1 MMFSKQKKTEEREQI
16 LSSGEKIRIRQL
28 SPAERLK
35 CLALPGDDG
44 FCKRLSLGLIRPE
57 ISFRNA
63 KKMLNTNPF
72 QALEIVRAIQLF
84 SKELDLSNRNMQYQK
99 QDELFLNALH
109 NIENLK
115 RHS

>member
-1 MMFSKQKKTEEREQI
+1 
-16 LSSGEKIRIRQL
+16 
-28 SPAERLK
+28 
-35 CLALPGDDG
+35 
-44 FCKRLSLGLIRPE
+44 
-57 ISFRNA
+57 
-63 KKMLNTNPF
+63 MLNTNPF